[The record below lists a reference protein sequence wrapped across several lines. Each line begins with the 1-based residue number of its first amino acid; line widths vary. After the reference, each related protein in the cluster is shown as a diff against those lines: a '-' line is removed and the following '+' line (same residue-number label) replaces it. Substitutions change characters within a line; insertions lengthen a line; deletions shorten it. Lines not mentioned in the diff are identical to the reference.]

1 MKSRSS
7 RATALTLI
15 AIGSWFLA
23 IEISPQVKVFAYGSN
38 TWPLPIIGIGVY
50 LALIA
55 LLTWTPDLMMPAVIV
70 SGIGSLLAWQNAT
83 GNWGSWAYAWALIA
97 GFIGLGMVISGL
109 LSRDRKAAVGGGWM
123 IVISLVL
130 FGIFGSFLGG
140 SILVLQY
147 WPILLI
153 VLGVV
158 LPPKGALRRRR

>member
-7 RATALTLI
+7 LATALTLI
-15 AIGSWFLA
+15 GIGSWFLA
-23 IEISPQVKVFAYGSN
+23 IEISPQVKVFAYGAN
-38 TWPLPIIGIGVY
+38 NWPLPIIGIGVY

-83 GNWGSWAYAWALIA
+83 GNWGSWAYAWALIP

-158 LPPKGALRRRR
+158 LLAQGVFRRR